1 MLLSKRPEMMLP
13 DHWPTYY
20 SRAKGCRVWDLDGR
34 EFIDM
39 ANMSVGACSLG
50 YGHPEVDEAVRQAI
64 DAGNMSTLNCPEEVQ
79 LAERLVELHPWADM
93 VRLARTGGEANA
105 IAVRI
110 ARAASGRD
118 TIAVCGYHG
127 WHDWYLAANLG
138 DEENLDGHLLP
149 GLNPDGVPRALA
161 GTVRPFRYNCIEELE
176 SLVSK
181 YDIGVVNME
190 VMRSEEP
197 EDGFLEKVRT
207 LTRDKG
213 IVLIFDEC
221 TSGFRNNLGGL
232 HQHFSIEPDMAV
244 FGKAL
249 GNGYAISAVIGRREI
264 MDYAQS
270 SFISS
275 TFWTERIGPAAALK
289 TLDVME
295 REKSWEKIRITT
307 KLLRNGW
314 EELGSAHDLK
324 LEVGGMNGIPSFN
337 LRSENAAA
345 YKTFVTQEMLNREYL
360 ASTSVY
366 VCTEHAKELIDR
378 YFDQLSSVFA
388 LIKKREDCE
397 ISDFLSGPICDTGF
411 RRLN

>member
-1 MLLSKRPEMMLP
+1 
-13 DHWPTYY
+13 
-20 SRAKGCRVWDLDGR
+20 
-34 EFIDM
+34 
-39 ANMSVGACSLG
+39 MSVGACTLG

-138 DEENLDGHLLP
+138 DKENLDGHLLP

-181 YDIGVVNME
+181 YDIGVVKME

-275 TFWTERIGPAAALK
+275 TFWTERIGPVAALK
-289 TLDVME
+289 TLEVME
-295 REKSWEKIRITT
+295 QEKSWEQIRAASDRI
-307 KLLRNGW
+307 RQRW
-314 EELGSAHDLK
+314 RELATGHN
-324 LEVGGMNGIPSFN
+324 LEMHIGGAPGIPSFDFSGGQK
-337 LRSENAAA
+337 LES
-345 YKTFVTQEMLNREYL
+345 KTLITQEMLGKGYL
-360 ASTSVY
+360 AANSVY
-366 VCTEHAKELIDR
+366 VCTAHTEAVVDGYCEALEQVFQLIRECEDGRVLEELL
-378 YFDQLSSVFA
+378 QGSV
-388 LIKKREDCE
+388 CQ
-397 ISDFLSGPICDTGF
+397 GGF